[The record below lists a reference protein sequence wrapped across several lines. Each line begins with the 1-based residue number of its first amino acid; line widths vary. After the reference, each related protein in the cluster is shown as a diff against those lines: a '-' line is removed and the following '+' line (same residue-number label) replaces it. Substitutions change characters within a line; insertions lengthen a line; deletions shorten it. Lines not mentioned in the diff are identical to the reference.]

1 MLINITPALKEQ
13 LLLRLFSSIEY
24 SEQFAE
30 HFIQFIDTG
39 LLALERYDALP
50 VKPTTVANYN
60 EVKKDADL
68 WHLKVK
74 PNYLG
79 MREGI
84 LEAIEKARNGDFSY
98 VSSDAAN
105 LRGLSRDM
113 DGIREAF
120 MDFIEPEIKQR
131 YFELWKTAHKEGNNI
146 YYTLRDFWDP
156 GELLDE
162 EITGPIDE
170 QLLLQYL
177 KPDEQA

>member
-1 MLINITPALKEQ
+1 MHNMAPDLKEQ

-39 LLALERYDALP
+39 LLALEHYDALP
-50 VKPTTVANYN
+50 VKPTTAANYN

-74 PNYLG
+74 PNFLG

-98 VSSDAAN
+98 ISSDAAN

-131 YFELWKTAHKEGNNI
+131 YFELWKIARTEGNNI
-146 YYTLRDFWDP
+146 YLTISNYWDV
-156 GELLDE
+156 GQILDE
-162 EITGPIDE
+162 EITGPINE

-177 KPDEQA
+177 KPDEQV